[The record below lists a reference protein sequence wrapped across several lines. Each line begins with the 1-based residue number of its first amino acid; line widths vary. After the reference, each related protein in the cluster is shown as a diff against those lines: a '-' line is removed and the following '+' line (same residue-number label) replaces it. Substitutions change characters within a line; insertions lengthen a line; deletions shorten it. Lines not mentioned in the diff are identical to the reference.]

1 MNRFLIYSISWW
13 ILVFFCNIQWIFA
26 LDVLPWVTSV
36 QELATQVA
44 NNTTEQ
50 VNFFTAESNVS
61 DNPVYT
67 AANRTVNSSEASESG
82 DSSITVFVTEMIP
95 WAKCECVSMTPW
107 NNPSARIIDCG
118 DITTR
123 KYQCTLE
130 PWLSSFQKMFAGIIR
145 YLIYIVLLL
154 WVLALASLGVAWGWA
169 GGDDVKMKT
178 NLKKWWINIFAWLI
192 ILFLFQ
198 YILRFIAPWVYQ

>member
-1 MNRFLIYSISWW
+1 MYRLIILLVSLFCIWIQCTYADPDGNAWEAEAARVQASIE
-13 ILVFFCNIQWIFA
+13 A
-26 LDVLPWVTSV
+26 LAIRDLSDIDGSYKALEDKKLWENPLPLLKAASK
-36 QELATQVA
+36 AT
-44 NNTTEQ
+44 N
-50 VNFFTAESNVS
+50 AEG
-61 DNPVYT
+61 
-67 AANRTVNSSEASESG
+67 SE
-82 DSSITVFVTEMIP
+82 DITVFVTELIP
-95 WAKCECVSMTPW
+95 WADCVCVSMTPW
-107 NNPSARIIDCG
+107 NNPSGSATYCG

-123 KYQCTLE
+123 KYQCTLH
-130 PWLSSFQKMFAGIIR
+130 PWLSSFQSMLAGIIR

-178 NLKKWWINIFAWLI
+178 NLKKWWVNILAWLI

>member
-1 MNRFLIYSISWW
+1 MNRFLIYSISGG
-13 ILVFFCNIQWIFA
+13 ILVFFCNIQGIFA
-26 LDVLPWVTSV
+26 LDVLPGVTSV

-95 WAKCECVSMTPW
+95 GAKCECVSMTPG

-130 PWLSSFQKMFAGIIR
+130 PGLSSFQKMFAGIIR

-154 WVLALASLGVAWGWA
+154 GVLALASLGVAWGWA

-178 NLKKWWINIFAWLI
+178 NLKKWGINIFAGLI